1 MKVAAAGNLPSGRG
15 VYRGMSVSCAAL
27 AAAAILLPV
36 VAFAQS
42 SPTLTATE
50 IMERVAANTDRA
62 EAERTRYTY
71 VQHARVASRKGKTVQ
86 CEEITDTRVTPEA
99 NGSHRELLKLDGLL
113 LRKKTYVTYS
123 ALPEPHHEH
132 ADNKMED
139 DDTDRDLVEN
149 LRKNLTDDKSKDGLN
164 AGLFPLTTKAQA
176 DYLFTLKGRE
186 RRNGHDTFHIAFAPR
201 DKEDFG
207 WRGDA
212 WIDAGDFK
220 PVFVQTAMG
229 RNIPFAVRAL
239 LGTSVPGLGFSATY
253 APQAGGV
260 WFPTSF
266 GSEFKINVLF
276 FFHRT
281 ITMQIENRD
290 FERTHT
296 SARIVD
302 EPAAISDAP

>member
-1 MKVAAAGNLPSGRG
+1 MSLPHAALAVAISLLPSG
-15 VYRGMSVSCAAL
+15 AL
-27 AAAAILLPV
+27 
-36 VAFAQS
+36 AQS

-50 IMERVAANTDRA
+50 IMERVAANTGRE
-62 EAERTRYTY
+62 EAERTHFTY
-71 VQHARVASRKGKTVQ
+71 VQRARVASRKGRTVQ

-99 NGSHRELLKLDGLL
+99 NGSHRELLKLEGRM
-113 LRKKTYVTYS
+113 LRKKIYMTYS

-164 AGLFPLTTKAQA
+164 AGLFPLTSKAQ
-176 DYLFTLKGRE
+176 DNYLFTLKGRE
-186 RRNGHDTFHIAFAPR
+186 RRNGHDTFHIAFTPR

-212 WIDAGDFK
+212 WIDAADFQ

-253 APQAGGV
+253 APQPGGV
-260 WFPTSF
+260 WLPGTF

-302 EPAAISDAP
+302 DPVLAPDKP